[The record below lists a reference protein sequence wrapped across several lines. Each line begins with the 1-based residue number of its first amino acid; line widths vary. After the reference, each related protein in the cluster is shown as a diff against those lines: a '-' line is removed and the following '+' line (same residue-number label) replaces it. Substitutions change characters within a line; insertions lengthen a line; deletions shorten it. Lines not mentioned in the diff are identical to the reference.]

1 MNNSNPSLITLQQ
14 ASLCLDCEMLTAAH
28 KNCLACVS
36 RALLSVAR
44 ALSRPEYAGLVCLN
58 NTAMAEVP
66 TKRPVCGTDF
76 LQSI

>member
-36 RALLSVAR
+36 P
-44 ALSRPEYAGLVCLN
+44 RPLEC
-58 NTAMAEVP
+58 
-66 TKRPVCGTDF
+66 C
-76 LQSI
+76 QSFK